1 MQGMSATESVV
12 PHSPLSPTLQRGKMH
27 HIWRSDIVDTADL
40 KKTTCFL
47 ISFYSCIQYMR
58 FLKIAL
64 HALLESEKEH
74 NNHQRDKHYS
84 LWLQLCKHS
93 HWKIIHIWSHI
104 QSQKQNAIT
113 TPASFTASGW
123 PLSALC
129 ISGITLCKKHQTLTV
144 KVSNYLSP
152 KLSPKKFLNLKEAEG
167 RERRCHTCKHSWA
180 MHTRSPFHSFSIN
193 SVKWNVA
200 GLTNIDSS
208 TPLYAG
214 AIQAIQT
221 PNLII
226 LSAHRSR
233 KHNFSG
239 DCLNRVYGSSFFNH
253 SLSPVFF

>member
-1 MQGMSATESVV
+1 MQGMSATELVV

-40 KKTTCFL
+40 KKTTCLL
-47 ISFYSCIQYMR
+47 ISFYSCIQYMH

-104 QSQKQNAIT
+104 QSPKQNAIT

-129 ISGITLCKKHQTLTV
+129 ISGITLCKNHRTLTV
-144 KVSNYLSP
+144 KVSNYICHQNFPQRNSWILKKLRAERGDVIPASSP
-152 KLSPKKFLNLKEAEG
+152 GPCTHAP
-167 RERRCHTCKHSWA
+167 HSIVSA
-180 MHTRSPFHSFSIN
+180 
-193 SVKWNVA
+193 
-200 GLTNIDSS
+200 LTVSNEMW
-208 TPLYAG
+208 
-214 AIQAIQT
+214 QA
-221 PNLII
+221 
-226 LSAHRSR
+226 
-233 KHNFSG
+233 
-239 DCLNRVYGSSFFNH
+239 
-253 SLSPVFF
+253 